1 MALEQL
7 EETVLRYGRTL
18 ADKPPIAV
26 QMCKKCINIAADSSM
41 QVGLWAEEIQ
51 GIYTAST
58 SDKKEASLAMAEK
71 RKGNYTYE

>member
-1 MALEQL
+1 M
-7 EETVLRYGRTL
+7 LRYGRAL

-26 QMCKKCINIAADSSM
+26 QMCKKCIKIAADSSM
-41 QVGLWAEEIQ
+41 QVGLWAEETQ